1 MKIEVELEDGGR
13 WIAEVPAVPGA
24 MAYGSNRAEAVYK
37 VEALVLRILADRAEN
52 GEDVLAYA
60 GMFQDSREE
69 SARIMKTIE
78 SGCEQVEP
86 EDWRSS
92 DGKRKS

>member
-1 MKIEVELEDGGR
+1 MKIEVELESDGR
-13 WIAEVPAVPGA
+13 WIAEMPAVPGA

-52 GEDVLAYA
+52 SEDVLAYA
-60 GMFQDSREE
+60 GIFQDSREE

-78 SGCEQVEP
+78 SGCEQVKP

>member
-1 MKIEVELEDGGR
+1 MKVEVEVESDGR

-52 GEDVLAYA
+52 SEDVLA
-60 GMFQDSREE
+60 
-69 SARIMKTIE
+69 
-78 SGCEQVEP
+78 
-86 EDWRSS
+86 
-92 DGKRKS
+92 